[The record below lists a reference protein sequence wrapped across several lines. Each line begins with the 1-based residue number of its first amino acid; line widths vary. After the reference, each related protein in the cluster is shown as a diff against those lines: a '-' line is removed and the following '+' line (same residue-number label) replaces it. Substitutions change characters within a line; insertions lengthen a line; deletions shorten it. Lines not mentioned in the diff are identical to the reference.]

1 MLGLDLLL
9 GSAFVLIQ
17 TLEDIVAALSILVDD
32 AIIDNQVDAFL
43 GQVIQLLPVAGG
55 VERLVL
61 DGATR
66 ILLSVAPL
74 ALKNQFLDKVWLIL
88 AQSLHFSGSLLI
100 HTLIIRLVLEQ
111 LAFELA
117 LLLAVESLS

>member
-1 MLGLDLLL
+1 MDLLL

-61 DGATR
+61 DVATR
-66 ILLSVAPL
+66 ILLRVAPL
-74 ALKNQFLDKVWLIL
+74 ALKNQFLDKVRLIL
-88 AQSLHFSGSLLI
+88 AQSLHFSGCLLI